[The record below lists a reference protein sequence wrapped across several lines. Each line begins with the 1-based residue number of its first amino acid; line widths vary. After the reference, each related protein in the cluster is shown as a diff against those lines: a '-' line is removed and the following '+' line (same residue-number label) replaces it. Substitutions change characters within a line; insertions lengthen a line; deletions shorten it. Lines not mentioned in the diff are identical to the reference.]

1 MRWEGVM
8 WGGSEETERKLE
20 LCSVSNRYTVHMY
33 ETVSI
38 YFHRGGVNVQVK
50 TQRDAM
56 WPWVGTVA
64 ATRSRKKE
72 CINSILGPPVG
83 AAPISQHL
91 ELRLLAYRRVRE
103 CKVLFLVT
111 QPVIPYSNQRKHRW
125 ILSLFPFTDEESEEI
140 TQSVWEMAGLPAFLN
155 SVAVK

>member
-1 MRWEGVM
+1 M
-8 WGGSEETERKLE
+8 WGGSEETERKLG
-20 LCSVSNRYTVHMY
+20 LCSESNRYTVHMY

-56 WPWVGTVA
+56 WPFVRTVA

-72 CINSILGPPVG
+72 CINSILGPPVD
-83 AAPISQHL
+83 INKHL

-103 CKVLFLVT
+103 CKVLFSVT
-111 QPVIPYSNQRKHRW
+111 QPVISYSNQRKHRW
-125 ILSLFPFTDEESEEI
+125 MLSLFPFTDEEREEV
-140 TQSVWEMAGLPAFLN
+140 TQSVWERAGLPAFVN
-155 SVAVK
+155 SVAVE

>member
-1 MRWEGVM
+1 MRREGGM
-8 WGGSEETERKLE
+8 WGGSEETERKLG
-20 LCSVSNRYTVHMY
+20 LCSASNRYTVHMY

-56 WPWVGTVA
+56 WPWVRTVA

-72 CINSILGPPVG
+72 CINSLLGPPEG
-83 AAPISQHL
+83 AAPIYQHL
-91 ELRLLAYRRVRE
+91 ELRLLAYRRLRE
-103 CKVLFLVT
+103 CKVLFSVT
-111 QPVIPYSNQRKHRW
+111 QPANSYSSQRKHRW

-140 TQSVWEMAGLPAFLN
+140 TQSLWEWAGLPAFVN
-155 SVAVK
+155 SVAVT